1 MTARPRVVHVISGL
15 GPGGA
20 EIMLLELVRESANSR
35 FDPFVV
41 SLSSHDGL
49 VPEFEK
55 IGVPV
60 VPLGLR
66 VNSPDPRMVLRLM
79 RILKAE
85 RPAVVQT
92 WMYHANLI
100 GGLAARASGG
110 IPVSWGIHHT
120 HLSPEYIK
128 RPTLM
133 VAKAGVPLSRRLPEA
148 IVCCAEESR
157 RVHTK
162 LGYPV
167 EKMHVIPN
175 GFDMERFKPD
185 PAARARIRAELGV
198 SEEMKLVGLLARF
211 NPQKDHAN
219 FVLAAAGLA
228 KRDPNVQFVL
238 CGWDVTWENEA
249 LAGWIDEVG
258 LRERFHV
265 VGRRADTPAIHA
277 ALDVVTLSSESGEAF
292 PLVIGEA
299 MATGV
304 PCAVTDIGDSA
315 LIVGDLGRVVPPH
328 DPAALANAIGELLA
342 MGPDERARVSA
353 ACRRRIAENFSLSEV
368 AARYDRLWT
377 QIAAPLPEHELQRSA
392 PCV

>member
-20 EIMLLELVRESANSR
+20 EIMLLELVRESAASR

-41 SLSSHDGL
+41 CLANHTGL

-55 IGVPV
+55 LGVPV
-60 VPLGLR
+60 VTLGLH

-79 RILKAE
+79 KILKAE

-100 GGLAARASGG
+100 GGLAARASGN

-120 HLSPEYIK
+120 YLSPEYIK

-133 VAKAGVPLSRRLPEA
+133 VAKAGVPLSKRLPKA

-157 RVHTK
+157 RVHAK
-162 LGYPV
+162 LGYPSD
-167 EKMHVIPN
+167 KMRVIPN
-175 GFDMERFKPD
+175 GFDMDRFKPD
-185 PAARARIRAELGV
+185 PEARMRIRAEL
-198 SEEMKLVGLLARF
+198 SLFEETKLVGLLARF

-228 KRDPNVQFVL
+228 KRDPDVRFVL
-238 CGWDVTWENEA
+238 CGWDVTWENPT

-258 LRERFHV
+258 MRDRFHLL
-265 VGRRADTPAIHA
+265 GRRADTPAIHA
-277 ALDVVTLSSESGEAF
+277 ALDVVALSSESGEAF

-299 MATGV
+299 MATGT

-315 LIVGDLGRVVPPH
+315 MIVGDLGRVAPPH
-328 DPAALANAIGELLA
+328 DPAALANAIDQLLTLSA
-342 MGPDERARVSA
+342 DERARVSV
-353 ACRRRIAENFSLSEV
+353 ACRCRIADNYSLSEI
-368 AARYDRLWT
+368 AARYDRVWSE
-377 QIAAPLPEHELQRSA
+377 IASPVPEGEWQRTA